1 MEAFAGRLRALR
13 ESAGLTQQALA
24 VAAELSVSYVA
35 KLERGVADPSWST
48 VVRLARA
55 LGVSVAAFAEEGPA
69 PASEPAK
76 GKRKGGKRS

>member
-1 MEAFAGRLRALR
+1 VEAFAVRLRALR
-13 ESAGLTQQALA
+13 EGAGLTQQALA

-55 LGVSVAAFAEEGPA
+55 LGVSVAAFDEVGMSTA
-69 PASEPAK
+69 PKLNRSN
-76 GKRKGGKRS
+76 RKKT